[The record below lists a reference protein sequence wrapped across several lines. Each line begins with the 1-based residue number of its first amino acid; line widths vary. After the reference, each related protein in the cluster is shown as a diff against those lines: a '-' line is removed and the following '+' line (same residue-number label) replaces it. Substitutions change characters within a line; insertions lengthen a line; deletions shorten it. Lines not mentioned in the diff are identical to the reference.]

1 MKFSHL
7 AGKKIAILGFG
18 QEGKAALDLLAAD
31 RALDAVTVL
40 DEKPWP
46 AREEKL
52 ERSGRSFIL
61 RSGKGVFQGLANYN
75 VLLKSP
81 GISSY
86 RPEIQAAIKAGS
98 TLTSGTQ
105 LWFDKHAGE
114 KIVIVTG
121 TKGKSTSAS
130 LLAHLLRHGKITTGL
145 IGNIGE
151 PALAQMSVNP
161 LPDVWVVEL
170 SSYQMRE
177 LKADP
182 SAAIL
187 LNLYPEHTDWHQST
201 ENYYHDKTRLF
212 TEMRSGVAILNAED
226 SNTSAVVSPPPHITC
241 FNDPAGIHLQN
252 DFIMDGRQP
261 LIAID
266 DIPLRGTHNLK
277 NLCAVLTAIKV
288 LGYPLHPLLEGV
300 DSFTGLPHRLQ
311 HLGKIKG
318 IDYIDDSISTTPQS
332 TMAALNAYYHQPV
345 TLLTGGYDRELDWS
359 EFARAAQR
367 TSLRTLITMP
377 DNGRKI
383 ASAART
389 SGLTIKIIETAG
401 LEEAVTAA
409 QEHTSPGGAII
420 LSPGAPSYGIFK
432 NYMERGMR
440 FAELINQATQ

>member
-1 MKFSHL
+1 MKFNHL
-7 AGKKIAILGFG
+7 TGKKIAILGFG
-18 QEGKAALDLLAAD
+18 QEGQAALDLLATD
-31 RALDAVTVL
+31 SALDAVTVL

-52 ERSGRSFIL
+52 ERSGRSFIM
-61 RSGKGVFQGLANYN
+61 RSGKGVFQNLANYN

-86 RPEIQAAIKAGS
+86 RLEIQAAIKAGA

-105 LWFDKHAGE
+105 LWFDNHAGE

-151 PALAQMSVNP
+151 PALAQMSVAP
-161 LPDVWVVEL
+161 PPDVWVVEL

-182 SAAIL
+182 TAAIL
-187 LNLYPEHTDWHQST
+187 LNLYPEHTDWHQNT

-212 TEMRSGVAILNAED
+212 TEMRSGMAILNGED
-226 SNTSAVVSPPPHITC
+226 SNTSAVVSPPPNITC
-241 FNDPAGIHLQN
+241 FNDPAGIHLQ
-252 DFIMDGRQP
+252 DEFIMDGRQQ
-261 LIAID
+261 LIAIE

-288 LGYPLHPLLEGV
+288 LGYPLHPFLEGLN
-300 DSFTGLPHRLQ
+300 SFTGLPHRLQ
-311 HLGKIKG
+311 HLGKING

-332 TMAALNAYYHQPV
+332 TMAALNAFDQQPV
-345 TLLTGGYDRELDWS
+345 TLLAGGYDRELDWS
-359 EFARAAQR
+359 EFTQSVPQ
-367 TSLRTLITMP
+367 TSLQTLITMP
-377 DNGRKI
+377 GNGQKI

-389 SGLTIKIIETAG
+389 AGLTIKIIETAG

-409 QEHTSPGGAII
+409 QQNTPPGGAVI
-420 LSPGAPSYGIFK
+420 LSPGAPSYGIYK
-432 NYMERGMR
+432 NYMERGKR
-440 FAELINQATQ
+440 FAELVDPATK